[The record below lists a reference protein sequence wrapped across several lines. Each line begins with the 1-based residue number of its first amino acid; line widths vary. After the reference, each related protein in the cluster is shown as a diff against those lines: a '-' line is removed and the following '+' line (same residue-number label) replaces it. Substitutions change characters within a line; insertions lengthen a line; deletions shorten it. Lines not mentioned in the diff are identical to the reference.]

1 MYLKEI
7 KIKGFLFVFWNL
19 VWSILDLAIWK
30 WAQWL
35 LENHR
40 FLNVIW
46 HSQGGEKD
54 RRGGKKR
61 VKITLKPSYGEC
73 ILLYWAHS
81 ENTWCLILFIQA
93 LDIACD
99 IFHVFGMTWW
109 VLLCFKNI
117 LSHYYIKVK
126 IWWERELILTCEKS
140 GDRLH
145 LKQVENNLWLSALKR
160 KCHLDL
166 CIQLFCLNNSKSHS
180 SFLQKKGLI
189 WLFGGG

>member
-35 LENHR
+35 LENHC

-81 ENTWCLILFIQA
+81 ENTWCLVLFIQA

-117 LSHYYIKVK
+117 LSYYYIKVK
-126 IWWERELILTCEKS
+126 IWYSHARKVVIGFTWSKLKTIYGC
-140 GDRLH
+140 LH
-145 LKQVENNLWLSALKR
+145 WRGNVTWTSA
-160 KCHLDL
+160 
-166 CIQLFCLNNSKSHS
+166 FS
-180 SFLQKKGLI
+180 SFVWIIPSLTLPFCRRKD
-189 WLFGGG
+189 